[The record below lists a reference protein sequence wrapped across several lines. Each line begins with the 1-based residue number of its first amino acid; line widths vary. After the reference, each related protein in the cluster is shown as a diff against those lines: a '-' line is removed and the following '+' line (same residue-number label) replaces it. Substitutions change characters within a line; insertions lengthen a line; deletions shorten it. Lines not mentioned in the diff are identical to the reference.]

1 MGRMGAAITEARRA
15 QEVDRLSLVSQS
27 QLAWVLYFAGQN
39 DQGIAICKKALELD
53 PNFYVARRYL
63 GLHYEQ
69 KKMYP
74 QAIAEFQQAVALGG
88 GSLLMKSHLGHAYA
102 VAGDRANAQVILN
115 EMQSR
120 AAQTYVPAYL
130 AALIYAGLG
139 DKDRA
144 FAELE
149 KAYET
154 RDEFLVYLKIDPRLE
169 PLRADPRFGS
179 LAQRLGFP

>member
-1 MGRMGAAITEARRA
+1 MGRLGAAITEARRA
-15 QEVDRLSLVSQS
+15 QEVDRLTLVSQS
-27 QLAWVLYFAGQN
+27 QLAWVLYFAGQY
-39 DQGIAICKKALELD
+39 DQGIDICKKALELD

-63 GLHYEQ
+63 GLLYEQ
-69 KKMYP
+69 KKLYP
-74 QAIAEFQQAVALGG
+74 QAIAEFQQAVALSG
-88 GSLLMKSHLGHAYA
+88 GSLLMKAHLGHAYA
-102 VAGDRANAQVILN
+102 VAGDRANAQTILN
-115 EMQSR
+115 ELQSR
-120 AAQTYVPAYL
+120 ASQTYVPAYL

-154 RDEFLVYLKIDPRLE
+154 RDEFMVYLKIDPRLE
-169 PLRADPRFGS
+169 PLRADPRFGN